1 MPCSCCCSH
10 KKKKDQNHK
19 KRLKASQSRRAHVN
33 NGCII
38 YMLPVLLSSLSS
50 SLILMIIIII
60 ILVVVISENF
70 IISSMNYCHTVFCT
84 NQKKRPVEK
93 KETFVCVFVLKRT
106 LFTFL
111 NVSSP
116 PLQTTPKRRISTPT
130 SFDDDARAHISI
142 VSFHRVY

>member
-1 MPCSCCCSH
+1 MLLFAN
-10 KKKKDQNHK
+10 KKKDQNHK

-60 ILVVVISENF
+60 IILVVVISENF

-93 KETFVCVFVLKRT
+93 KETFVCFVLKRT

-142 VSFHRVY
+142 VSFHRAY

>member
-1 MPCSCCCSH
+1 MLLFAQQ
-10 KKKKDQNHK
+10 KKRPEPQ
-19 KRLKASQSRRAHVN
+19 RLKASQSRRAHVN

-70 IISSMNYCHTVFCT
+70 IIYSMNYCYCLEETSR
-84 NQKKRPVEK
+84 KKRD
-93 KETFVCVFVLKRT
+93 VCVFVLKRT

-142 VSFHRVY
+142 VSFHRAY

>member
-1 MPCSCCCSH
+1 M
-10 KKKKDQNHK
+10 
-19 KRLKASQSRRAHVN
+19 
-33 NGCII
+33 I
-38 YMLPVLLSSLSS
+38 
-50 SLILMIIIII
+50 IIIII

-70 IISSMNYCHTVFCT
+70 IIYSMNYCHTVFCEET
-84 NQKKRPVEK
+84 SRKKRD
-93 KETFVCVFVLKRT
+93 VCVFVLKRT

-142 VSFHRVY
+142 IVSFNNRVY

>member
-1 MPCSCCCSH
+1 
-10 KKKKDQNHK
+10 
-19 KRLKASQSRRAHVN
+19 
-33 NGCII
+33 
-38 YMLPVLLSSLSS
+38 
-50 SLILMIIIII
+50 MIIIII
-60 ILVVVISENF
+60 LVVISENF
-70 IISSMNYCHTVFCT
+70 IIYSIKPKDQS
-84 NQKKRPVEK
+84 KK
-93 KETFVCVFVLKRT
+93 KETVCSVLKRT

>member
-1 MPCSCCCSH
+1 
-10 KKKKDQNHK
+10 
-19 KRLKASQSRRAHVN
+19 
-33 NGCII
+33 
-38 YMLPVLLSSLSS
+38 
-50 SLILMIIIII
+50 MIIIII

-70 IISSMNYCHTVFCT
+70 IIYSMNYCHTVFCT
-84 NQKKRPVEK
+84 NQKKRPCSRK
-93 KETFVCVFVLKRT
+93 KRDVCVFVLKRT

>member
-1 MPCSCCCSH
+1 M
-10 KKKKDQNHK
+10 
-19 KRLKASQSRRAHVN
+19 
-33 NGCII
+33 
-38 YMLPVLLSSLSS
+38 
-50 SLILMIIIII
+50 IIII

-70 IISSMNYCHTVFCT
+70 IIYSINYFVQTKRD
-84 NQKKRPVEK
+84 QSKKKRP
-93 KETFVCVFVLKRT
+93 FVFVLKRT

>member
-1 MPCSCCCSH
+1 M
-10 KKKKDQNHK
+10 
-19 KRLKASQSRRAHVN
+19 
-33 NGCII
+33 
-38 YMLPVLLSSLSS
+38 
-50 SLILMIIIII
+50 IIII
-60 ILVVVISENF
+60 ILVVISENF
-70 IISSMNYCHTVFCT
+70 IYSIKPKDQSK
-84 NQKKRPVEK
+84 KKRP
-93 KETFVCVFVLKRT
+93 FVFVLKRT

>member
-1 MPCSCCCSH
+1 M
-10 KKKKDQNHK
+10 
-19 KRLKASQSRRAHVN
+19 
-33 NGCII
+33 I
-38 YMLPVLLSSLSS
+38 
-50 SLILMIIIII
+50 IIIII

-70 IISSMNYCHTVFCT
+70 IIYSMNYCHTVFCT

-93 KETFVCVFVLKRT
+93 KETFVCFVLKRT

-116 PLQTTPKRRISTPT
+116 PPQTTPKRRISTPT